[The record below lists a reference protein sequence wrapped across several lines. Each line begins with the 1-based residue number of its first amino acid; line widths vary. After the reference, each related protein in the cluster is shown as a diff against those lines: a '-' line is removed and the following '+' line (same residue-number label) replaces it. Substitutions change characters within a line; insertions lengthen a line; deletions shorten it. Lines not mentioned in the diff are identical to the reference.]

1 MLTLF
6 GDLESGN
13 VHKVQ
18 LLLHRLEVPYRR
30 VDVSQSRGD
39 TRRAEFLA
47 LNPMGKVPV
56 LLGDDAEVLSE
67 SGAILYLLG
76 APTELW
82 PPDERARAEVL
93 RWMFFEQYSHEPALA
108 VLRYLRRFAG
118 DPAVHAHRFPELTA
132 RAARALTVLEER
144 LRAQPW
150 MALDRPTLADY
161 ALYPYTRW
169 AGEADVDLTPYPS
182 VNRWLE
188 AFESLPR
195 FLPLRA
201 DGAARSISFE
211 SYLLED
217 RGLAGFQQ

>member
-39 TRRAEFLA
+39 TRRPEFLS
-47 LNPMGKVPV
+47 LNPIGKVPA
-56 LLGDDAEVLSE
+56 LMLDDGDVISE
-67 SGAILYLLG
+67 SGAILYLFG
-76 APTELW
+76 APTALW
-82 PPDERARAEVL
+82 PAGDRARAEVL

-118 DPAVHAHRFPELTA
+118 RPAAADRLQDLA
-132 RAARALTVLEER
+132 AAAARALRAMETQ

-150 MALDRPTLADY
+150 IARDCPTLADY

-169 AGEADVDLTPYPS
+169 ADEAEVDLAPYPA
-182 VNRWLE
+182 VTRWLE

-195 FLPLRA
+195 FLPLRT
-201 DGAARSISFE
+201 DGAVRAIS
-211 SYLLED
+211 
-217 RGLAGFQQ
+217 LAAYAAERA